1 MKFVPGQRVV
11 LNQKAVDHWG
21 WRNWYNDR
29 TVFFVREVER
39 TLYRGDYE
47 IICRLAFNKDDAP
60 IAYVLEEEIDPID
73 CDWKEEDLL

>member
-11 LNQKAVDHWG
+11 LNQKAVNHWG

-29 TVFFVREVER
+29 RVFFVLKVER

-47 IICRLAFNKDDAP
+47 TICRLAFDKGGP
-60 IAYVLEEEIDPID
+60 IMAYVLEDEIDPID